1 MIEQEKEK
9 PVQGTQ
15 ADRTRVG
22 VLRGIGLSAAVLAL
36 TLSAGCQ
43 SLREVRDSGKV
54 IAPAGH
60 GPKVTFQNASSKTL
74 EVRYWVGK
82 RDVNN
87 TPGGDDV
94 MTPVAFRI
102 EPGEQRMHDVG
113 RANWPTGN
121 LDAVVR
127 VQVNL
132 VEDGERAAG
141 VDPWWFEFER
151 PAPYSIRAVNASQTR
166 RNLDFETWGEGNL
179 FIVPTD
185 QWIPDHHGL
194 YPVYETED

>member
-1 MIEQEKEK
+1 M
-9 PVQGTQ
+9 QGIG
-15 ADRTRVG
+15 AGRKRGRILMALGLGAG
-22 VLRGIGLSAAVLAL
+22 VLAAGM
-36 TLSAGCQ
+36 TGCE
-43 SLREVRDSGKV
+43 SLREVRDSGSV
-54 IAPAGH
+54 IAPAGY
-60 GPKVTFQNASSKTL
+60 GPKVTFQNASSRTL

-82 RDVNN
+82 RDVNK
-87 TPGGDDV
+87 TPGGSDV

-113 RANWPTGN
+113 RAKWPTAN

-132 VEDGERAAG
+132 VEDGEKAEG

-151 PAPYSIRAVNASQTR
+151 PSPYSIRAVNASRTR

-179 FIVPTD
+179 FIVPPD
-185 QWIPDHHGL
+185 QWIPGHNGL
-194 YPVYETED
+194 YPVYETEE